1 MTKNV
6 IIGFAVTLFAIGLAA
21 CGQTGDSDSSDGAEA
36 YSTLEGSEDLPDTL
50 PGIVPLF
57 QPATVRSAIALGS
70 DAWIIKLVT
79 DASKDEVKVFYE
91 TAFSENG
98 FELTD
103 DFSDGFSDAD
113 GIHRAEDIE
122 IHTVVNDGTLIAG
135 IDDDKAVIDLAVS
148 LVIDD

>member
-1 MTKNV
+1 MTKNI
-6 IIGFAVTLFAIGLAA
+6 IIGFIAAIFAMGLAA
-21 CGQTGDSDSSDGAEA
+21 CGQADDTDSALD
-36 YSTLEGSEDLPDTL
+36 GSEDLPDTL

-57 QPATVRSAIALGS
+57 EPATVRSAMALGS
-70 DAWIIKLVT
+70 DAWIIKLTT
-79 DASKDEVKVFYE
+79 DASKDEVKEFYE

-103 DFSDGFSDAD
+103 DFNDGFSDAD

-122 IHTVVNDGTLIAG
+122 IHAVVNDGTLMAG
-135 IDDDKAVIDLAVS
+135 IDDDHTVIDLAVS